1 MISVAEA
8 TEIILDNTKDYGVE
22 SLPLRQTNGRVLREP
37 LLADRDFP
45 PFNRVAMDGIA
56 IRYEAYAAGQRS
68 FPVEGI
74 LGAGAEPRSLKN
86 PEGCIEVM
94 TGAVLPEGADTV
106 VRYEEV
112 ELHDG
117 IATIQSR
124 RVKKEQNVQKQGLE
138 RRKGELIV
146 RQGRRLSPAEAGV
159 AATVGKA
166 TVKVARLPRTVIIYT
181 GSELVE
187 VEEAPRPHQ
196 IRASNV
202 YTIASVLEEWSIKAD
217 LLHLPDDELYIRR
230 EVQDCLK
237 NYDLILL
244 TGGISKGK
252 YDYVPAV
259 LLESGVSQLFY
270 KVAQRPGKPFWFGN
284 VPGGPFVFALPGNP
298 VSAFMCTL
306 RYAVPWLRASLGMAP
321 FEGHY
326 TQLSEDL
333 VFKKAQT
340 YFIQVKTRFTLD
352 GRMIADAVSARGS
365 GDLASLADADGFIE
379 LPPER
384 KAFKAGVAYRYYAYR

>member
-8 TEIILDNTKDYGVE
+8 TEIILDHTADFGAE
-22 SLPLRQTNGRVLREP
+22 SLPLRQSIGRVLREP
-37 LLADRDFP
+37 LPADRDFP
-45 PFNRVAMDGIA
+45 PFTRVAMDGIA
-56 IRYEAYAAGQRS
+56 IRYEAYEAGRRS
-68 FPVEGI
+68 FAVEGI
-74 LGAGAEPRSLKN
+74 LGAGAEPRPLKN

-94 TGAVLPEGADTV
+94 TGAVLPEGTNTV

-112 ELHDG
+112 ELNDG
-117 IATIQSR
+117 TATIRSE
-124 RVKKEQNVQKQGLE
+124 RVEKGQNAQKQGLE

-146 RQGRRLSPAEAGV
+146 REGCRLSPAEAGV
-159 AATVGKA
+159 AATIGKA

-181 GSELVE
+181 GSELVGVDE
-187 VEEAPRPHQ
+187 DPKPHQ

-202 YTIASVLEEWSIKAD
+202 YTIAAVLEAWKIKAD

-230 EVQDCLK
+230 KVQDCLE

-244 TGGISKGK
+244 TGGVSKGK

-259 LLESGVSQLFY
+259 LLESGVRQLFY

-284 VPGGPFVFALPGNP
+284 VPQGPFVFALPGNP
-298 VSAFMCTL
+298 VSAFMCAL
-306 RYAVPWLRASLGMAP
+306 RYTVPWLRAGLGMKP
-321 FEGHY
+321 FEGCY
-326 TQLSEDL
+326 AQLSQDL
-333 VFKKAQT
+333 VFKKEQT

-365 GDLASLADADGFIE
+365 GDLASLADADGFLE

-384 KAFKAGVAYRYYAYR
+384 KEFKEGETYRYYAYR